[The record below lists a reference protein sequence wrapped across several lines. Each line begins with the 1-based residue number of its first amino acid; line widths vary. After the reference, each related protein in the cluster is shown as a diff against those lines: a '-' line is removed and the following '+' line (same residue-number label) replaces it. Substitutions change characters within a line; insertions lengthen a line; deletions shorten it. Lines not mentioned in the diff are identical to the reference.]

1 MSRHKVHGRRRAS
14 APVAESRPRD
24 AHRAA
29 RRNRNQLGQISWA
42 ATQTIGGVGQKAAIV
57 VAASGLAMAVAVP
70 TATMTAAGEPADIQQ
85 AEKAQK
91 TLTASAG
98 ASSSSGSND
107 ASTVTVSDSATVSFV
122 RSDVTSSFDP
132 DKKLASVMTAAAGE
146 VEPAA
151 SDGTLDMPVPAS
163 NMTSSFGYRTSP
175 ITGFAGEMHTGQD
188 FGIACGTEVAAA
200 AEGVVK
206 EAGWHPFG
214 GGNRIVVDHGG
225 GLETTYN
232 HLSSIAVS
240 VGQSVTRGQAV
251 GMSGTTGAST
261 GCHLHFEVVVNGE
274 TVDPLGWL

>member
-14 APVAESRPRD
+14 APVVESRPRD

-29 RRNRNQLGQISWA
+29 RRNRNHLGQISLA

-70 TATMTAAGEPADIQQ
+70 TATVTAAGEPAG
-85 AEKAQK
+85 ARK
-91 TLTASAG
+91 TLTASA
-98 ASSSSGSND
+98 AATTPSGSNEG
-107 ASTVTVSDSATVSFV
+107 STVKVSDDATVSFV

-132 DKKLASVMTAAAGE
+132 EKKLASVMTAAAGE

-151 SDGTLDMPVPAS
+151 AEGSLDMPVQAS

-240 VGQSVTRGQAV
+240 AGQSISRGQTV

-261 GCHLHFEVVVNGE
+261 GCHLHFEVVVNGQ

>member
-1 MSRHKVHGRRRAS
+1 M
-14 APVAESRPRD
+14 ESRPRD

-29 RRNRNQLGQISWA
+29 RRNRNQLGQISLA
-42 ATQTIGGVGQKAAIV
+42 ATQAMGGVGQKAAIV

-70 TATMTAAGEPADIQQ
+70 TATVTAAGEPAEAQR
-85 AEKAQK
+85 AQK
-91 TLTASAG
+91 TLTASA
-98 ASSSSGSND
+98 AATTSPDSNGV
-107 ASTVTVSDSATVSFV
+107 STVKASDNATVSFV

-132 DKKLASVMTAAAGE
+132 EKKLASVMTAAAGE
-146 VEPAA
+146 AEPAA
-151 SDGTLDMPVPAS
+151 SEGSLDMPVPAS

-240 VGQSVTRGQAV
+240 AGQSVSRGQTV
-251 GMSGTTGAST
+251 GVSGTTGAST
-261 GCHLHFEVVVNGE
+261 GCHLHFEVVVNGQ

>member
-1 MSRHKVHGRRRAS
+1 M
-14 APVAESRPRD
+14 
-24 AHRAA
+24 
-29 RRNRNQLGQISWA
+29 A
-42 ATQTIGGVGQKAAIV
+42 ATQAMGGVGQKAAIV

-70 TATMTAAGEPADIQQ
+70 TATVTAAGEPAEAQR
-85 AEKAQK
+85 AQK
-91 TLTASAG
+91 TLTASA
-98 ASSSSGSND
+98 AATTSPDSNGV
-107 ASTVTVSDSATVSFV
+107 STVKASDNATVSFV

-132 DKKLASVMTAAAGE
+132 EKKLASVMTAAAGE
-146 VEPAA
+146 AEPAA
-151 SDGTLDMPVPAS
+151 SEGSLDMPVPAS

-240 VGQSVTRGQAV
+240 AGQSVSRGQTV
-251 GMSGTTGAST
+251 GVSGTTGAST
-261 GCHLHFEVVVNGE
+261 GCHLHFEVVVNGQ

>member
-14 APVAESRPRD
+14 APVVESRPRD

-29 RRNRNQLGQISWA
+29 RRNRNQPGHFSRA
-42 ATQTIGGVGQKAAIV
+42 ATQTMGGVGQKAAIV

-70 TATMTAAGEPADIQQ
+70 TATVTAAGEPT
-85 AEKAQK
+85 ETRKAAV
-91 TLTASAG
+91 ASAG
-98 ASSSSGSND
+98 VTTSSGPEE
-107 ASTVTVSDSATVSFV
+107 ASTVKASDSATVSFV

-132 DKKLASVMTAAAGE
+132 EKKLASVMTSAAGE
-146 VEPAA
+146 AEPTA
-151 SDGTLDMPVPAS
+151 SGGTLDMPVPAS

-175 ITGFAGEMHTGQD
+175 ITGFVGEMHTGQD

-240 VGQSVTRGQAV
+240 AGQSVARGQTV
-251 GMSGTTGAST
+251 GISGTTGAST
-261 GCHLHFEVVVNGE
+261 GCHLHFEVVVSGK